1 MIIPSNKANHN
12 FQLTKTEPGFP
23 LSILIYSSVFQRTE
37 PVDCYRHG
45 EQEREEVGACLA
57 HLYALKA
64 KEMRQDDNQWNEEQ
78 AVARC
83 CKDVGL
89 PRLAYGLHHHVGVHN
104 YRAERQRYQLPA
116 QGHTANGD
124 NGWVVAEH
132 GYDVGREKEAQQY
145 ADKKKGRAMFYYE
158 PVSLAHPGVK
168 VCAVTKAAHR
178 LKALAEAYHG
188 GENHKRYT
196 AYDRHAGNGGV
207 AEPSGSHVKQRHA
220 YTRHAL
226 AGERWRATGKYLTEH
241 RNLRSKVVE
250 MYPYGT
256 ALVRHQQQYEHA
268 ARLADECG
276 NTRARYAHVKNEYQN
291 RCKHDVDY
299 GTGKYSEHGVCRVA
313 LETHLVV
320 KTQRTTHERH
330 GHEDEGKVTVGVRQ
344 YGRRRPEKQGYGLE
358 QEQAYNTAYN
368 ACNNST
374 EKARGGHT
382 RGIVVALGPKFA
394 RYVVARPL
402 AEGEPYGLYYRHY
415 GECYAHGGRGLRANT
430 TNVKRCN
437 DVVDTRY
444 KHAYYCRHRHGIYDF
459 VNRRGCQECKVVPV
473 VHIRLF

>member
-1 MIIPSNKANHN
+1 MIISSNKANHN

-23 LSILIYSSVFQRTE
+23 LSILIYSSVFQRLE
-37 PVDCYRHG
+37 AADCYRHG

-57 HLYALKA
+57 HLDALKA
-64 KEMRQDDNQWNEEQ
+64 EEMRQDNNQGDEEQ
-78 AVARC
+78 AVARR

-89 PRLAYGLHHHVGVHN
+89 PRFAYGLHHHVGVHN
-104 YRAERQRYQLPA
+104 YRAERQGYQLPA
-116 QGHTANGD
+116 QSHTANG
-124 NGWVVAEH
+124 NNVGIMAEH
-132 GYDVGREKEAQQY
+132 GYDVCREKEAQQY
-145 ADKKKGRAMFYYE
+145 ADEKEDRALLYYK
-158 PVSLAHPGVK
+158 PIPLTHPGVK
-168 VCAVTKAAHR
+168 VSPVTKAAQR
-178 LKALAEAYHG
+178 LETLAETYHG
-188 GENHKRYT
+188 GENNKRHT
-196 AYDRHAGNGGV
+196 AYDGHARYGGI
-207 AEPSGSHVKQRHA
+207 AETAGGDVEQRNA
-220 YTRHAL
+220 NACHAL
-226 AGERWRATGKYLTEH
+226 TGERRRTADEYLVEH
-241 RNLRSKVVE
+241 RSLRREITE

-256 ALVRHQQQYEHA
+256 ALVRHQQQDEHA
-268 ARLADECG
+268 ARLADERG
-276 NTRARYAHVKNEYQN
+276 NARARYAHVKNKYQDW
-291 RCKHDVDY
+291 RKHDIDY

-358 QEQAYNTAYN
+358 QEQTYHTAYN

-374 EKARGGHT
+374 EKARGGHA